1 MNNRIAYALI
11 KEIPLPRLLAAL
23 ESASEAPPVE
33 LAEAADK
40 VSKLIYGSEEND
52 QMLRDIARLL
62 VTTPALT
69 SSIIMR
75 SPAVEGLLA
84 SQAVSQAIE
93 LLKNAGF
100 GALHIAEQKAE
111 HRSPVLSKFL
121 KICQEELS
129 GRS

>member
-23 ESASEAPPVE
+23 EGANEAPPAE
-33 LAEAADK
+33 LSEAADK

-52 QMLRDIARLL
+52 QMLRDIAKLL

-75 SPAVEGLLA
+75 SPTVEGLLA
-84 SQAVSQAIE
+84 TQAVSQAID

-100 GALHIAEQKAE
+100 GALHIAEQKTE

-121 KICQEELS
+121 KICQEELA